1 MPESSQVK
9 KTYSALRLQKLQES
23 VIRSITQYGLE
34 KQAVSLAQG
43 FPDFDPPE
51 KIITAA
57 QDAMKSGL
65 NQYGMTW
72 GQPALREAIAEKSWR
87 FYHQTVD
94 PERHITVTCGVTEAV
109 IASLLGIVDPGDRVI
124 VLEPAHENYH
134 AGIAFAGGS
143 PIWVPL
149 RPPHH
154 SFDPD
159 ELAQAFRSGA
169 KALIF
174 NSPHNPSGRVFTEEE
189 LGIIA
194 DLCKR
199 FDVIVIS
206 DEIYEHLLYDGRTHI
221 PIATLPGMSE
231 RTITISGFGK
241 TFAVTGWRLG
251 YVIANADLTD
261 AIRKIHDFTTICAP
275 TPLQVA
281 MIEAL
286 ALPDSYYTGLR
297 EFYASRRTRM
307 LGILDEHGFTYHIPE
322 GAYYVMADFR
332 RLNRSDDDVRFAYWL
347 IDEIG
352 VASVPGSSFYS
363 SDPRL
368 GRGLIRFA
376 FPKKDKTLDLVE
388 ERFGKLNRSAT

>member
-1 MPESSQVK
+1 MK
-9 KTYSALRLQKLQES
+9 KTYAALRLQKLQES
-23 VIRSITQYGLE
+23 VIRSITRYGME
-34 KQAVSLAQG
+34 KEAVGLAQG
-43 FPDFDPPE
+43 FPDFDPPAE
-51 KIITAA
+51 IVTAA
-57 QDAMKSGL
+57 RNAMESGL

-94 PERHITVTCGVTEAV
+94 PERHVTVTCGVTEAV

-143 PIWVPL
+143 PVWVPL
-149 RPPHH
+149 RPPHYG
-154 SFDPD
+154 FDPD

-169 KALIF
+169 KAVIF

-189 LGIIA
+189 LAIIA
-194 DLCKR
+194 DLCTS
-199 FDVIVIS
+199 FDVIAIS

-231 RTITISGFGK
+231 RTITICGFGK

-261 AIRKIHDFTTICAP
+261 AIRKIHDFTTVCAP

-286 ALPDSYYTGLR
+286 ALPDSYYSWLR

-307 LGILDEHGFTYHIPE
+307 LGLLDEHGFTYHKPE

-332 RLNRSDDDVRFAYWL
+332 GLNRSDDDVAFAYWL

-352 VASVPGSSFYS
+352 VASVPGSCFYS

-376 FPKKDKTLDLVE
+376 FPKKDTTLDLVE